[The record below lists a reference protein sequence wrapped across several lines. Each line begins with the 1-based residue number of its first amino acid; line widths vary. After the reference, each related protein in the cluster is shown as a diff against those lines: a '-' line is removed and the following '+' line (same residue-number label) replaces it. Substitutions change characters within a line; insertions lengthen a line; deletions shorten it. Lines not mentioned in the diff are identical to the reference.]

1 MGRTGGKRGRKKD
14 KEGVA
19 KVKRRIKGVFL
30 VRVTC
35 WGYRHTHTHTCA
47 QAQMQT
53 RCNCAL
59 LCPAVHTLRC
69 WDIPRCVEM
78 NGSLG

>member
-19 KVKRRIKGVFL
+19 KVKRWIKGVFL

-35 WGYRHTHTHTCA
+35 WGYRHTHTHTLVHRHKCKHGP
-47 QAQMQT
+47 T
-53 RCNCAL
+53 VHFCAL
-59 LCPAVHTLRC
+59 RC
-69 WDIPRCVEM
+69 AR
-78 NGSLG
+78 